1 VKAEAHRQKYRLF
14 KDDALREQSS
24 KAIRMEALFLA
35 AFHLIEA
42 CAARRRAHIGKHQ
55 RVRAEL
61 EADPD
66 ILGAASRSVVAAFRV
81 LERDL
86 RPKFLYGESA
96 TEEDF
101 ALALRTFAELERACL
116 EVLS

>member
-1 VKAEAHRQKYRLF
+1 MKADAHLRKYRTF
-14 KDDALREQSS
+14 KADAQRAEVSN
-24 KAIRMEALFLA
+24 AIRMEALFLA
-35 AFHLIEA
+35 AYHLIDA
-42 CAARRRAHIGKHQ
+42 CAARRRAHIDKHQ

-66 ILGAASRSVVAAFRV
+66 ILGAATKDVVAAFRV

-86 RPKFLYGESA
+86 RPKFLYGDSA
-96 TEEDF
+96 TDGDF
-101 ALALRTFAELERACL
+101 ALALGTFAQLERSCL